1 MFIKKTWLGS
11 LGLTVQR
18 EDYTASMFE
27 IFSLFSSTEKLL
39 ELVHQ
44 ALSDIAESR
53 LSSAQHSECV
63 KMWESAKD
71 CLDARK
77 TSASVRSVPALSDP
91 LLTCHLQ
98 AD

>member
-1 MFIKKTWLGS
+1 M
-11 LGLTVQR
+11 QR
-18 EDYTASMFE
+18 EDYTAFMFE

-63 KMWESAKD
+63 KM
-71 CLDARK
+71 
-77 TSASVRSVPALSDP
+77 
-91 LLTCHLQ
+91 
-98 AD
+98 